1 MMNLHKGKLDSVYA
15 NVNGTSMHARVSAEA
30 LPKNAPVVILVHGLV
45 VSSRHMI
52 PTAELL
58 APDYRVYA
66 PDLPGY
72 GESDKP
78 EHILEL
84 PELADAL
91 CQWMDAVGIEK
102 ATMLG
107 NSFGCQ
113 IIVEFAVRHPTRIDR
128 AILQGPTTDRHA
140 RTLPQQLLRFVLDS
154 PNENPTL
161 SLVLLQDY
169 SLAGFRRAVRTIQ
182 IYLEDR
188 IEEKLPSVRVPT
200 LVVRGKLDPLVPQ
213 EWAEEV
219 TNLLPQG
226 KLAVIPGVGHTP
238 NYSAPLELVR
248 VTKGFIHATEPNLD
262 GKGEATCK
270 HSSII

>member
-1 MMNLHKGKLDSVYA
+1 MNKGKLDSFYTA
-15 NVNGTSMHARVSAEA
+15 VNGISMHARVSAEA
-30 LPKNAPVVILVHGLV
+30 LPKDASVVILVHGLV

-58 APDYRVYA
+58 APDYKVYA

-78 EHILEL
+78 LGILEL
-84 PELADAL
+84 SELADAL
-91 CQWMDAVGIEK
+91 CRWMDAVGLEK

-113 IIVEFAVRHPTRIDR
+113 IIVEFAVRYPTRIDR

-140 RTLPQQLLRFVLDS
+140 RTLPQQLFRFLLDS
-154 PNENPTL
+154 PNEDPKL
-161 SLVLLQDY
+161 GAIVSYDY
-169 SLAGFRRAVRTIQ
+169 WLAGLPRIVRTIQ
-182 IYLEDR
+182 ICLEDR
-188 IEEKLPSVRVPT
+188 IEEKLPYVCVPT

-213 EWAEEV
+213 KWAEEV
-219 TNLLPQG
+219 TSLLPQG

-238 NYSAPLELVR
+238 NYSAPLELAR
-248 VTKGFIHATEPNLD
+248 VAKGFIHATEPDLD
-262 GKGEATCK
+262 GKGKSHANTLQ
-270 HSSII
+270 